1 MYNLTVLRRKA
12 RDGYGDYGDM
22 VEILTCDDNIED
34 IIKRFKK
41 EVISGVAVEDL
52 MIQKVLEVEMD
63 IKINIS
69 DNGTVS
75 DVPENEDNMTGMFKN
90 YQGPSID
97 LSSFDTSD
105 VITKKNKNL
114 RGE

>member
-52 MIQKVLEVEMD
+52 MIQKVLELNFTMNVE
-63 IKINIS
+63 
-69 DNGTVS
+69 VS
-75 DVPENEDNMTGMFKN
+75 ERNP
-90 YQGPSID
+90 
-97 LSSFDTSD
+97 DT
-105 VITKKNKNL
+105 NL